1 MTTFTSI
8 GADQTYVV
16 PETGNYAIALYGSGS
31 PYLKGNGGVT
41 SGTLFLE
48 VGTVV
53 TFRVGAPGEEAAAGS
68 GLTGRGGWP
77 DGGNSGL
84 KNTAGSRNA
93 RGGGGS
99 TSVLIGGALV
109 AIAGG
114 GSGLNSRGG
123 GLSGGD
129 GTYDGSEGGKQYAG
143 GNGSS
148 QVGTPTSGTNYY
160 TAGGAGSYMQGGS
173 GSNILRGGDQF
184 SVGGGGGLY
193 GGGGGQGSGNYNAA
207 GGGGGSGW
215 TGALISGTTS
225 SGTGA
230 TSFGRSGGSGT
241 ITYIGP
247 DPSGVMPGVPLV
259 IRVRAETADCY
270 VEKDITVRVLGYVT
284 HATFAIP
291 ALVVGTPISYQLPIT
306 AGTGYAPIVWAH
318 TGDLPTGLTLSAA
331 GLLSGTPSA
340 AATYEWSAKATDD
353 SGTVA
358 STDVTSVVAAS

>member
-16 PETGNYAIALYGSGS
+16 PETGNYAIKLYGSGS
-31 PYLKGNGGVT
+31 PIYIGNGGVT
-41 SGTLFLE
+41 SGALFLE
-48 VGTVV
+48 VGTVL
-53 TFRVGAPGEEAAAGS
+53 TFRVGGPGQSAAAGS
-68 GLTGRGGWP
+68 GLTGLGGWP
-77 DGGNSGL
+77 DGGNSGV
-84 KNTAGSRNA
+84 KNTAGA
-93 RGGGGS
+93 RAAVGGGGS
-99 TSVLIGGALV
+99 TSLLIGGALV

-114 GSGLNSRGG
+114 GSGLYGLGG
-123 GLSGGD
+123 GLSGGA
-129 GTYDGSEGGKQYAG
+129 GYSDGSEGGKQYAG

-148 QVGTPTSGTNYY
+148 QVGTLASGADYF

-173 GSNILRGGDQF
+173 GSDILRGGDVN
-184 SVGGGGGLY
+184 SAGGGGGLY
-193 GGGGGQGSGNYNAA
+193 GGGGGYGSGNFNRA

-215 TGALISGTTS
+215 AGALISGTTVT
-225 SGTGA
+225 GTGA
-230 TSFGRSGGSGT
+230 GFSGGSGT

-270 VEKDITVRVLGYVT
+270 VEKDITVRVLGYVV

-306 AGTGYAPIVWAH
+306 AGTGYAPIVWTH

-340 AATYEWSAKATDD
+340 AATYKWSAKATDD

-358 STDVTSVVAAS
+358 STDVTSVVAPS